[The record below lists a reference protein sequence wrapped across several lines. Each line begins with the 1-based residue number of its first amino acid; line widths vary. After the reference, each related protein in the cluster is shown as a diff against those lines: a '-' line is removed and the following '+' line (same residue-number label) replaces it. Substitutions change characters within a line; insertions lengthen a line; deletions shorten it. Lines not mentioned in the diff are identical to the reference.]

1 MKLLFVL
8 LTVVFFPFVSAMAYL
23 EVGDADDA
31 KATPMEQTS
40 SFYKIHNTT
49 DMSVKKLKQ
58 INEAYIRNPQLS
70 ETMSMAELERVVVTD
85 SQESR
90 QYYYLQDLL
99 KQVKKELAQKNNL
112 SNKKDGNFYVQLTNI
127 ALQSP
132 KRDAEAIAQLK
143 AKYRR

>member
-1 MKLLFVL
+1 MKLLFVV

-31 KATPMEQTS
+31 KATPMEQTT
-40 SFYKIHNTT
+40 SFYKIHNAT
-49 DMSVKKLKQ
+49 DMSVKKLKK
-58 INEAYIRNPQLS
+58 INEAYMRNPQLS
-70 ETMSMAELERVVVTD
+70 ETMSIDELERVVITD

-112 SNKKDGNFYVQLTNI
+112 NNKKDGNFYVQLTNI